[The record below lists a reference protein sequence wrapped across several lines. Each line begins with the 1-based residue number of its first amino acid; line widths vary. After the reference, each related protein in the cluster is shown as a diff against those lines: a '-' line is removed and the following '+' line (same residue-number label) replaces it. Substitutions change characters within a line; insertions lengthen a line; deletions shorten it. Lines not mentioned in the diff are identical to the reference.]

1 MAENGYARNV
11 AGDEVALWRLAV
23 ELQQQRIV
31 SGFRAPADLLSAT
44 PAQADLR
51 MYAVA
56 LRNLIRAVDLAA
68 RVYPEHRKQLQRA
81 RSRFGQQVHRARRA

>member
-31 SGFRAPADLLSAT
+31 SGIRAPADLLSAT
-44 PAQADLR
+44 PPRLT
-51 MYAVA
+51 YGFT
-56 LRNLIRAVDLAA
+56 
-68 RVYPEHRKQLQRA
+68 
-81 RSRFGQQVHRARRA
+81 RSPCAT